1 MEILGIPTPDGRS
14 LEVLTDGD
22 PQGLPLVFHGGS
34 PSAVVPY
41 APMLEAVERAG
52 LRLISYSRP
61 GYGAS
66 SPRTPEQGPPHFA
79 DDVVDT
85 TTILDHLGVT
95 EFVTL
100 GWSGGGP
107 RALACAALLP
117 DRCLAAASMAGV
129 APRHASDL
137 DWSAGMAP
145 ENVAEYATADAG
157 PAAYDAYLTADFLPI
172 LEASAD
178 DVAAAMG
185 ELFTD
190 ADRAVLDAPLTEWMA
205 ATFHRAAA
213 QGVVGARDDG
223 LACVSDWGFDPTA
236 ITVPTSIWQGDADAM
251 VPFAHGQWLAA
262 HVPGARAHFLPGS
275 GHLLAVTHLDEA
287 LAELVELAGR
297 QSVTPSAH
305 TE

>member
-1 MEILGIPTPDGRS
+1 MEILGVPTPDGRT
-14 LEVLTDGD
+14 LEVLTGGD

-41 APMLEAVERAG
+41 APMLEAAERAG
-52 LRLISYSRP
+52 LRFISTSRP

-66 SPRTPEQGPPHFA
+66 SPRTPEQGAPRVA
-79 DDVVDT
+79 DDVADT
-85 TTILDHLGVT
+85 VTVLDHLGAT

-117 DRCLAAASMAGV
+117 GRCLSAASLAGV
-129 APRHASDL
+129 APRHAPDL

-157 PAAYDAYLTADFLPI
+157 PAAYDAYLIADFLPI
-172 LEASAD
+172 MEASAA
-178 DVAAAMG
+178 DVAASMG

-205 ATFHRAAA
+205 ATFHHAAA

-223 LACVSDWGFDPTA
+223 LACVSDWGFDPAA

-251 VPFAHGQWLAA
+251 VPLAHGQWLAA

-287 LAELVELAGR
+287 LAELVALAGR
-297 QSVTPSAH
+297 
-305 TE
+305 